1 MIEQELKRYVIAT
14 TGYNTAYLKS
24 LHFGNYCFVDNLLE
38 ATKTVDR
45 KVAEQMKNYFY
56 QDLGL
61 NIDLVVVPLKI
72 KYELIN
78 ELNELED

>member
-1 MIEQELKRYVIAT
+1 MREQELKRYVIAT
-14 TGYNTAYLKS
+14 VNVPTAYLKS

-61 NIDLVVVPLKI
+61 NNIDLVVVPLNI

-78 ELNELED
+78 ELDD